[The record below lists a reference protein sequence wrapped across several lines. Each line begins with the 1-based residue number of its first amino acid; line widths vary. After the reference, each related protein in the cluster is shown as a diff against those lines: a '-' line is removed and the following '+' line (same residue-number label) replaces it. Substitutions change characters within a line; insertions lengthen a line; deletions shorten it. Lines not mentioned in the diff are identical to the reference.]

1 MVATNQT
8 IEIEDLM
15 VNPKNY
21 RFLKGEEVKTER
33 EAINKIL
40 EKEKNRNFILNL
52 ARHLTNNGIN
62 PTKKIIVVPFG
73 KQKFKILDGNRRI
86 TSIKIL
92 EKPNLI
98 SDDYLK
104 FKAKIL
110 KLNAIGNDLPR
121 EVDCSVFD
129 NEEEAQI
136 WIKLEHTG
144 ENRGVGTIR
153 WDSKQIQNFNQ
164 NFNEGYTLG
173 MQVHNIL
180 EESSFVSKEVKNKL
194 KKLKITNLDRLLQNS
209 EVKKILGIKVKGKNI
224 LEIKNKEIIYK
235 IIKIV
240 ESLID
245 DNIKVSKIYNKDQ
258 QIDYV
263 NKILNNGLKKT
274 SKNEPIVVEEEKLDE
289 NNLKEE
295 QIVPQDKKFKRDISV
310 SKERKTLIPKECKLK
325 ISNSKVK
332 KIYQELQQLELK
344 KFIQVSSI
352 SFRVFVELTM
362 NCYMENHNLIGDSLS
377 ATKCGKDFKQK
388 VSLVANH
395 LQSNK
400 KIDQS
405 ISQGI
410 KNAVNENNGPLN
422 TDTLHA
428 YLHNNKFSPIY
439 ETLITMWDNIEDFM
453 KVVWENIN

>member
-1 MVATNQT
+1 MVAINQT
-8 IEIEDLM
+8 IEIENLM

-21 RFLKGEEVKTER
+21 RFLRGEEVKTEK

-40 EKEKNRNFILNL
+40 EKEADRNFILNL
-52 ARHLTNNGIN
+52 ARHLTHNGIN

-73 KQKFKILDGNRRI
+73 KQKYKILDGNRRI

-98 SDDYLK
+98 SNDYQK
-104 FKAKIL
+104 FKSKIL

-136 WIKLEHTG
+136 WVKLEHTG
-144 ENRGVGTIR
+144 QNKGVGTIR

-180 EESSFVSKEVKNKL
+180 EESPFVSKEVKNKL
-194 KKLKITNLDRLLQNS
+194 KKLKITNLDRLIQNS
-209 EVKKILGIKVKGKNI
+209 EVKRVFGIKVKGKNI
-224 LEIKNKEIIYK
+224 LEIQNKEIIHK
-235 IIKIV
+235 IVKIV

-245 DNIKVSKIYNKDQ
+245 NNVKVSKIYNKEQ

-263 NKILNNGLKKT
+263 NKILNNDFRKT
-274 SKNEPIVVEEEKLDE
+274 SKEEIVVEDKKLDE
-289 NNLKEE
+289 GNSQEN
-295 QIVPQDKKFKRDISV
+295 QIVSSDKKFKRDV
-310 SKERKTLIPKECKLK
+310 SILKERKTLIPKECKLK
-325 ISNSKVK
+325 INNNKVK

-362 NCYMENHNLIGDSLS
+362 NCYMENHKLIGNSLS

-388 VSLVANH
+388 VFIVAGH
-395 LQSNK
+395 LQNNK

-410 KNAVNENNGPLN
+410 KNAVNENNGPLS

-439 ETLITMWDNIEDFM
+439 ETLITMWDNIEDFI